1 MLKVGCGKTG
11 SVPFLW
17 FVFGHRSFE
26 GVFWWE
32 GVESICC
39 VTFGRSISAGG

>member
-1 MLKVGCGKTG
+1 MLKVGCGKMG
-11 SVPFLW
+11 SVFFFW
-17 FVFGHRSFE
+17 FVFGYCFFE

-39 VTFGRSISAGG
+39 VIFGCFILVGG